1 MSKFHTASSARCSLV
16 TGLTHRLPRGE
27 RVPPGTP
34 WERVF
39 PLLAGLALYPA
50 VSPAQDAGALPKQ
63 MRIIVASVGGTGP
76 DFIARLIAPR
86 LGDGSRQSVIVDNR
100 PGTNG
105 IVAAQYTARAPADG
119 SVIMMGNAG
128 THAVN
133 AALYKKLVYDP
144 VADFA
149 AITEI
154 ASVPLALVIHPVVP
168 AKSLKELIALA
179 RKSPGKLN
187 IAIAGAAGEL
197 TGNALKLQAKID
209 MKNIHYKGGAAA
221 AIAVMSGEVDM
232 VFTTYVVISAH
243 VDAGRL
249 RVLGVSSAQRMPQ
262 LANVPTIAESGLPG
276 FEHEQWYALFA
287 PAKTPAPVVQTLHR
301 EVTRIVN
308 TAEVKERLLAT
319 GHRIIAGTPQE
330 LADKVRREIDKTR
343 KIMTESGMPQQ

>member
-1 MSKFHTASSARCSLV
+1 MSMDRDITLRRRPGKPCVLTGSAR
-16 TGLTHRLPRGE
+16 TR
-27 RVPPGTP
+27 
-34 WERVF
+34 
-39 PLLAGLALYPA
+39 PLLLAALALFPA
-50 VSPAQDAGALPKQ
+50 ASPAQDAGALPKQ

-76 DFIARLIAPR
+76 DFIARLIAPK

-105 IVAAQYTARAPADG
+105 IVAAQYTARARADG

-149 AITEI
+149 PISEI

-221 AIAVMSGEVDM
+221 AIAVMAGEVDM

-249 RVLGVSSAQRMPQ
+249 RVLGVSSEQRMPQ
-262 LANVPTIAESGLPG
+262 LSNVPTIAESGLPG

-301 EVTRIVN
+301 EVTRIIN
-308 TAEVKERLLAT
+308 SADVKERLLAT

-330 LADKVRREIDKTR
+330 LSDKVRREIDKTR